1 MCSNSRPRS
10 RSAIQGRCA
19 YGHTPVFHSRR
30 GGMRAPRTKTTA
42 TARVICLIDYQQS
55 EQSRRRLWSRLREQV
70 WSAERAS
77 VSASRMRRT
86 SRNHICPTPA
96 TGRAQGDQQP
106 LDSQIP
112 DLSYGSCI
120 RHVSATCRLCECSTT
135 MSSGRWPLHTY
146 LRVPPTERPSRSH
159 PLPCTLRAGDQSAV
173 LFLQGKDP
181 DADLLPQ

>member
-1 MCSNSRPRS
+1 MRSMSLCSNSRPRS

-106 LDSQIP
+106 
-112 DLSYGSCI
+112 
-120 RHVSATCRLCECSTT
+120 
-135 MSSGRWPLHTY
+135 
-146 LRVPPTERPSRSH
+146 PPRCARPPQGAEARRSH
-159 PLPCTLRAGDQSAV
+159 RGAV
-173 LFLQGKDP
+173 RHPRIGLSVSMSDFDCNLSRLNNFSKT
-181 DADLLPQ
+181 